1 MPTRRAATSTTVSV
15 LEATDPRGPRPGRR
29 SSGVMRSLIGEPAE
43 DTSYRHVDGVRPRRR
58 RERNLRRR
66 RRSARRS
73 SSRTRSRAVVSCGG
87 AYAFRPGR
95 AVATRRWSGQMPPR
109 QCNGD
114 ARREACAGRCMKSST
129 SSLSSRGEKW
139 RLHQISGPTSSL
151 APEYCSNDAWRCE
164 RPRRRRRRPVDALLP
179 RGSFTSRSKLSVV
192 CRSSSFSRP

>member
-1 MPTRRAATSTTVSV
+1 
-15 LEATDPRGPRPGRR
+15 
-29 SSGVMRSLIGEPAE
+29 MRSLIGEPAE

-58 RERNLRRR
+58 RERDLRRR

-109 QCNGD
+109 QCDGD

-139 RLHQISGPTSSL
+139 RLHQISRPTSSRHL
-151 APEYCSNDAWRCE
+151 HLNIAPTTRGGASGRGV
-164 RPRRRRRRPVDALLP
+164 VDAGPWTHCCRAVRLLVVVSCLLFVFFLLFRCGFGVISWVPPRGRLPGLP
-179 RGSFTSRSKLSVV
+179 R
-192 CRSSSFSRP
+192 